1 MSTQTKWRK
10 RLPLQNIPIRSGDK
24 QFRIPRRDQSL
35 PPFDYARLEK
45 HLLRAGAKEDE

>member
-10 RLPLQNIPIRSGDK
+10 RIPLHNIPIRSDDK
-24 QFRIPRRDQSL
+24 PFRIPRRGRSL